1 MQKNVFALG
10 KCTLKNLR
18 ARSYDIYHLLSNGSG
33 KNRER
38 KGDNDKANV
47 AKCSLLNVGEG

>member
-1 MQKNVFALG
+1 MIS
-10 KCTLKNLR
+10 T
-18 ARSYDIYHLLSNGSG
+18 IYSQVGSG